1 MKSPSIE
8 RLYAQLNKHIL
19 LVQSYTEVN
28 EVAFII
34 KACRLKPHS
43 FVFQDRATKLVLH
56 RWWFDEFGNSLH
68 FIKNKKMR
76 IIYNDLNLDR
86 SQIVCTDLYYG
97 LSVDKIAKM
106 SKLMFLSLMKEDET
120 YHDQIFITF
129 LGLDNYLRSYVN
141 LNGSWLQV
149 SPLCLG
155 MRALKNIARNLDLR
169 YFRELISKENAPL
182 PCASARTWLSSMPP
196 GKEFL
201 QLMTKEYNQ
210 PLSFLNNKGII

>member
-1 MKSPSIE
+1 MFQHNFS
-8 RLYAQLNKHIL
+8 
-19 LVQSYTEVN
+19 T
-28 EVAFII
+28 AFTDT
-34 KACRLKPHS
+34 LKRA
-43 FVFQDRATKLVLH
+43 VFSRI
-56 RWWFDEFGNSLH
+56 
-68 FIKNKKMR
+68 IKNKKIK

-106 SKLMFLSLMKEDET
+106 SKLMFLSSMKEDET
-120 YHDQIFITF
+120 YHDQMFVTF

-141 LNGSWLQV
+141 LDGSWLQV

-169 YFRELISKENAPL
+169 FFRELISKENAPL
-182 PCASARTWLSSMPP
+182 PCASARSWLSSMPP

-201 QLMTKEYNQ
+201 QLMMKEYNQ
-210 PLSFLNNKGII
+210 KLSFLNNKGII